1 MGHNRRRSRS
11 SSSSSSS
18 SSSDEEKKWKKKNK
32 HGVAHG
38 QPEHSSHGMPSPP
51 PPYDPAS
58 HPSMSGHAGPGVAMP
73 SFPMPGG
80 HDMAHTTAIP
90 LPVGHDARG
99 ISPVPGASPHAAPGG
114 QAPPPSGFRVP
125 LTDSTPFP
133 AQQAGQPVAYDAD
146 GRTAVYIG
154 SALFE
159 KSVHPCKIVPAFSP
173 PPRVGYGG
181 REVEHR
187 GRYDLLPFDPTT
199 MEWVP
204 TSHGQIPYGRRPVE
218 GGYEENGQKLYHAL
232 ATVNGVKVPGKAGTH
247 IHGGANVPFG
257 GREHAVE
264 NYEILCW
271 RF

>member
-1 MGHNRRRSRS
+1 
-11 SSSSSSS
+11 
-18 SSSDEEKKWKKKNK
+18 
-32 HGVAHG
+32 
-38 QPEHSSHGMPSPP
+38 
-51 PPYDPAS
+51 
-58 HPSMSGHAGPGVAMP
+58 
-73 SFPMPGG
+73 
-80 HDMAHTTAIP
+80 MAHTPAIP

-187 GRYDLLPFDPTT
+187 GRYDLLPFDSTT

-247 IHGGANVPFG
+247 IHVRRCCCQGVSLSRLADFSTLGWRQCAFRWTGARR
-257 GREHAVE
+257 RE
-264 NYEILCW
+264 L
-271 RF
+271 

>member
-1 MGHNRRRSRS
+1 MPGH
-11 SSSSSSS
+11 
-18 SSSDEEKKWKKKNK
+18 
-32 HGVAHG
+32 
-38 QPEHSSHGMPSPP
+38 
-51 PPYDPAS
+51 
-58 HPSMSGHAGPGVAMP
+58 PGVTMP
-73 SFPMPGG
+73 AFPVPGG
-80 HDMAHTTAIP
+80 HDLTHIPSIP

-99 ISPVPGASPHAAPGG
+99 ISPVPVGASPPAAPGG

-146 GRTAVYIG
+146 GRTPVYIG
-154 SALFE
+154 SALFD
-159 KSVHPCKIVPAFSP
+159 KSVHPCKIVPSFNP

-187 GRYDLLPFDPTT
+187 GRYDLLPFDPNT

-247 IHGGANVPFG
+247 IHVRRRCGQRVSASTELIFQRQGGANVPFG

-264 NYEILCW
+264 NYDIL
-271 RF
+271 